1 MTLDFDDKGKIFTK
15 IVTKTPNPITIQTL
29 THRIKGDVHV
39 RPEIRLKDEINQAD
53 QFIAITGA
61 TVFDRDGQVLFDT
74 DFLLINRDH
83 VVWLMPNRDYRGDGE
98 PEGESK

>member
-53 QFIAITGA
+53 QFIAITDA

-98 PEGESK
+98 PEGEDK